1 MKNRAGRLS
10 AAFFA
15 AAAAVVL
22 AAFPAMAGDWKKGTG
37 ENADSWWY
45 DLGSG
50 KWAKGWEWID
60 GDNDGMVSTDSMHW
74 ANFRG
79 VHTSTKK
86 RGISHAD
93 VVDMRR
99 RRFTKRTCAL
109 RQRSAPALSA
119 PRPMPILNL
128 SFPIRRRKV
137 KKPSSCCWT
146 A

>member
-1 MKNRAGRLS
+1 MVLS
-10 AAFFA
+10 
-15 AAAAVVL
+15 
-22 AAFPAMAGDWKKGTG
+22 AFPAMAGDWKKGTG

-74 ANFRG
+74 ADFKGIR
-79 VHTSTKK
+79 TSTTH

-99 RRFTKRTCAL
+99 RRFTKKT
-109 RQRSAPALSA
+109 
-119 PRPMPILNL
+119 
-128 SFPIRRRKV
+128 
-137 KKPSSCCWT
+137 PSSDNEVSDIVPFYVEVVKGLKEKGY
-146 A
+146 